1 MTTFAIFI
9 ISNNQHH
16 KSLQVAKL
24 KINYIDN
31 KLQTNSPFIKYGL
44 LLLTV
49 LLICF
54 FLPKQPRFEYEFQK
68 GKPWNHENL
77 ISPYNFAINKTKEEL
92 DKDKQYIL
100 KTVQPIYNLQAST
113 SKEKIDEFTTDITE
127 KWQSSQ
133 MDTIPSLVLQD
144 YKNKGVEILEYVY
157 NKGILSLNNRYQN
170 KGDDAEN
177 VSETEANYNFTLIDN
192 NIANQKNT
200 ADCFYIESAVEYA
213 INTIHKDDKILKK
226 AWFEELLK
234 NYITVNYIFNESLTN
249 KIEQTAISN
258 ISTTRGMVQKGEL
271 IAEKDKIINNETY
284 QKLESLR
291 KVFDDEA
298 RISGNKT
305 YVSLGQFLV
314 VGLAMGLLMVFLF
327 FFRKNIY
334 NNNRLLLIIFIV
346 IIAMLGVFSWALQ
359 LGISSLYFIPYCG
372 VPIIFRILFDTR
384 VALNI
389 HLLMVLITALFVP
402 NSYDFV
408 FLQFMS
414 GLVAIY
420 SIKTMVKREQFL
432 ISSLLILATYIVG
445 YIGLVLTRN
454 GSLGN
459 IYWGDLLPFF
469 VSVGLT
475 LLAYPLIYAFEK
487 MFGIVSDLTLM
498 ELTNSN
504 SKLLREL
511 SLKAPGTFQHS
522 LQVANLAE
530 AAIYKIGGNALLI
543 RAGALYHD
551 IGKIVNPL
559 YFIENQKSGTNPHQ
573 ELTSEQ
579 SAQII
584 ISHVL
589 KGIEIAKRNQL
600 PEVIIDFIKTHHGTT
615 RVDYFYNEFIKN
627 NPDKLVDETLFHYP
641 GPIPFSKET
650 AVLMLADSV
659 EAAARSL
666 KEPTKESISNLVDKI
681 VDYKLMQKQFKNAN
695 ITLKD
700 ISEVSTIF
708 KNMLMSIYH
717 VRIDYD
723 LSKKKEPTS

>member
-1 MTTFAIFI
+1 M
-9 ISNNQHH
+9 
-16 KSLQVAKL
+16 AKL
-24 KINYIDN
+24 KINYVN
-31 KLQTNSPFIKYGL
+31 SKLQSNSPYVKYGMVVF
-44 LLLTV
+44 TV
-49 LLICF
+49 FLICL

-68 GKPWNHENL
+68 GKVWNHDNL
-77 ISPYNFAINKTKEEL
+77 VSPYNFAILKTKEEM
-92 DKDKQYIL
+92 DRDRQHIL
-100 KTVQPIYNLQAST
+100 RTVQPIYNLQPSI
-113 SKEKIDEFTTDITE
+113 SKEQIDQFTTDLAE

-133 MDTIPSLVLQD
+133 MDTIESISIDKYREKGVELLTHI
-144 YKNKGVEILEYVY
+144 YNKGVV
-157 NKGILSLNNRYQN
+157 SMNNRYQA
-170 KGDDAEN
+170 KGEDFEKT
-177 VSETEANYNFTLIDN
+177 SETDANYNFTLLHDN
-192 NIANQKNT
+192 VATQKNT
-200 ADCFYIESAVEYA
+200 VDSYTIEQANEF
-213 INTIHKDDKILKK
+213 IKNNLTKDKSIERKTWLS
-226 AWFEELLK
+226 EVLK
-234 NYITVNYIFNESLTN
+234 NYVTVNFIFNEALTN
-249 KIEQTAISN
+249 KVEQTALSN
-258 ISTTRGMVQKGEL
+258 ISSTRGMVQKGEL
-271 IAEKDKIINNETY
+271 IAERDKIVNNETY

-291 KVFDDEA
+291 KVFEDEA
-298 RISGNKT
+298 KITGNQN
-305 YVSLGQFLV
+305 YVAFGQFLL
-314 VGLAMGLLMVFLF
+314 VGLAMALLIVFLF

-334 NNNRLLLIIFIV
+334 YNNRLLIIIFIV
-346 IIAMLGVFSWALQ
+346 ILAMLGVFSWA
-359 LGISSLYFIPYCG
+359 INMDVASLYFIPYCG

-389 HLLMVLITALFVP
+389 HLLMVLICALFVP

-432 ISSLLILATYIVG
+432 ISSLLILATYIIG
-445 YIGLVLTRN
+445 HIGLVLTRN
-454 GSLGN
+454 GSFSN
-459 IYWGDLLPFF
+459 IYWTDLTPFV

-487 MFGIVSDLTLM
+487 LFGIVSDLTLM

-530 AAIYKIGGNALLI
+530 AAIYKIGGNTLLV

-551 IGKIVNPL
+551 IGKMINPL
-559 YFIENQKSGTNPHQ
+559 YFIENQKTGVNPHN

-589 KGIEIAKRNQL
+589 KGIELAKRNQL
-600 PEVIIDFIKTHHGTT
+600 PEVIVDFIRTHHGTT
-615 RVDYFYNEFIKN
+615 RVDYFYNEFIRN
-627 NPDKLVDETLFHYP
+627 NPDKLVDETIFHYP
-641 GPIPFSKET
+641 GPIPFSRET
-650 AVLMLADSV
+650 AILMIADSV

-681 VDYKLMQKQFKNAN
+681 IEHKLMQKQFDKAD
-695 ITLKD
+695 ITMKD
-700 ISEVSTIF
+700 IHESAAIF

-723 LSKKKEPTS
+723 LSKKKEANS

>member
-1 MTTFAIFI
+1 M
-9 ISNNQHH
+9 
-16 KSLQVAKL
+16 AKL
-24 KINYIDN
+24 KINYVND
-31 KLQTNSPFIKYGL
+31 KLQNNSPIIKYSMVA
-44 LLLTV
+44 LTV
-49 LLICF
+49 FLICL

-68 GKPWNHENL
+68 GKAWNHENL
-77 ISPYNFAINKTKEEL
+77 VSPYNFSILKTKEEF
-92 DKDKQYIL
+92 DKDRQFIL
-100 KTVQPIYNLQAST
+100 KTVLPIYNLQESV
-113 SKEKIDEFTTDITE
+113 SKEQIDLFFTDLAE

-133 MDTIPSLVLQD
+133 MDTLKSLDIDTYRDFGGHLLNHI
-144 YKNKGVEILEYVY
+144 YYKGVI
-157 NKGILSLNNRYQN
+157 SLNNRYQA
-170 KGDDAEN
+170 KGGDFEKT
-177 VSETEANYNFTLIDN
+177 SETNANYNFTLLN
-192 NIANQKNT
+192 NNVATQKNT
-200 ADCFYIESAVEYA
+200 EDCYSIDKAISYIKTQIDANNNISQKRWLAD
-213 INTIHKDDKILKK
+213 ILS
-226 AWFEELLK
+226 
-234 NYITVNYIFNESLTN
+234 NYITVNYIFNEGLTE
-249 KIEQTAISN
+249 KIEQNALDN

-271 IAEKDKIINNETY
+271 IAERDKIINNDTY

-298 RISGNKT
+298 KITGNKN
-305 YVSLGQFLV
+305 YVALGQFMLIS
-314 VGLAMGLLMVFLF
+314 LAMALLLVFLYYY
-327 FFRKNIY
+327 RQNIY
-334 NNNRLLLIIFIV
+334 NNNRLLAIIFIV
-346 IIAMLGVFSWALQ
+346 ILSMLFAFSWAATMKM
-359 LGISSLYFIPYCG
+359 SSLYFIPYCG

-384 VALNI
+384 IALNI
-389 HLLMVLITALFVP
+389 HLLMVLICALFVP

-408 FLQFMS
+408 FLQFMA

-432 ISSLLILATYIVG
+432 ISSALILITYIIGFVG
-445 YIGLVLTRN
+445 LLLTRN
-454 GSLGN
+454 GSIGN
-459 IYWGDLLPFF
+459 IYWTDLLPFV
-469 VSVGLT
+469 VSVALT

-487 MFGIVSDLTLM
+487 LFGIVSDLTLM

-530 AAIYKIGGNALLI
+530 AAIYRIGGNPLLI

-551 IGKIVNPL
+551 IGKMLNPSF
-559 YFIENQKSGTNPHQ
+559 FIENQKSGINPHS

-589 KGIEIAKRNQL
+589 KGIEIARRNKL
-600 PEVIIDFIKTHHGTT
+600 PEVIIDFIKSHHGTT
-615 RVDYFYNEFIKN
+615 RVDYFYYEFLQN
-627 NPDKLVDETLFHYP
+627 NPDKLVDEAIFLYP

-650 AVLMLADSV
+650 AVLMVADSV

-681 VDYKLMQKQFKNAN
+681 IEHKITQKQFENADL
-695 ITLKD
+695 TMKD
-700 ISEVSTIF
+700 IKEISQIF

-723 LSKKKEPTS
+723 LNKKKDVIQ

>member
-1 MTTFAIFI
+1 M
-9 ISNNQHH
+9 
-16 KSLQVAKL
+16 AKL
-24 KINYIDN
+24 KINYLN
-31 KLQTNSPFIKYGL
+31 SKLQSNSPIIKYGMVVF
-44 LLLTV
+44 TV
-49 LLICF
+49 FLICL

-68 GKPWNHENL
+68 GKAWNHENL
-77 ISPYNFAINKTKEEL
+77 ISPYNFAILKTKEEF
-92 DKDKQYIL
+92 DKDKQFIL
-100 KTVQPIYNLQAST
+100 KTVLPIYNFQET
-113 SKEKIDEFTTDITE
+113 VSKEQIDLFITDLAE

-133 MDTIPSLVLQD
+133 MDTIATLD
-144 YKNKGVEILEYVY
+144 METYKDKGVELLSHIYNKGVIS
-157 NKGILSLNNRYQN
+157 INNRYQA
-170 KGDDAEN
+170 KGADFEKTSDTD
-177 VSETEANYNFTLIDN
+177 SNYNFTLLN
-192 NIANQKNT
+192 NNVATQKNT
-200 ADCFYIESAVEYA
+200 ENCYSIDKAIIYLRQRIEQDKDISKKRWLVE
-213 INTIHKDDKILKK
+213 ILS
-226 AWFEELLK
+226 
-234 NYITVNYIFNESLTN
+234 NYVTVNYIFNESLTE
-249 KIEQTAISN
+249 KTEQNALNN

-271 IAEKDKIINNETY
+271 IAERDKIVNNDTY

-298 RISGNKT
+298 KITGNKN
-305 YVSLGQFLV
+305 YVALGQFLL
-314 VGLAMGLLMVFLF
+314 VGLAMSLLLVFLY
-327 FFRKNIY
+327 FFRANIY
-334 NNNRLLLIIFIV
+334 NNNRLLAIIFIV
-346 IIAMLGVFSWALQ
+346 ILAMLSAFSWAVKMQ
-359 LGISSLYFIPYCG
+359 ISSLYFIPYCG

-384 VALNI
+384 IALNI
-389 HLLMVLITALFVP
+389 HLLMVLICALFVP

-420 SIKTMVKREQFL
+420 SIKTLVKREQFL
-432 ISSLLILATYIVG
+432 ISSLLILATYIIGFVG
-445 YIGLVLTRN
+445 LFLTRN
-454 GSLGN
+454 GSFSN
-459 IYWGDLLPFF
+459 IYWTDILPFV

-487 MFGIVSDLTLM
+487 LFGIVSDLTLM

-522 LQVANLAE
+522 LQVSNLAE
-530 AAIYKIGGNALLI
+530 AAIYKIGGNSLLV

-551 IGKIVNPL
+551 IGKMINPL
-559 YFIENQKSGTNPHQ
+559 YFIENQKSGNNPHT

-589 KGIEIAKRNQL
+589 KGIEIARRNKL

-627 NPDKLVDETLFHYP
+627 NPDKLIDETIFLYP
-641 GPIPFSKET
+641 GPVPFSKET

-666 KEPTKESISNLVDKI
+666 KEPTKESINNLVDKI
-681 VDYKLMQKQFKNAN
+681 IDHKINQKQFENADL
-695 ITLKD
+695 TMKD
-700 ISEVSTIF
+700 IRDVSLIF

-723 LSKKKEPTS
+723 LSKK